1 MDNIIIPNSERDKY
15 VVVLSGGGVTGI
27 GEVSALVRLNELG
40 LLQNKTHFYCSSVGS
55 LLGGMLACKASIS
68 YIYNAMN
75 TVDYQKFKDDS
86 FGYIMDIARL
96 LDSYGWYKGDY
107 IEKWF
112 GDHVEV
118 ITGKR
123 DITLKEVHDRYGT
136 YLCVPVLLN
145 YTTTVFVDHTTDP
158 NLELVKLVRR
168 ACGMQLFYKGI
179 KDYPSPNEKL
189 KMWTDAGLFLNFP
202 FDQAAKAHGT
212 DKVLGLNLMSSKQLH
227 ELRDGPDP
235 VPELP
240 PNLIYVILN
249 LVDVAR
255 ELASRVHI
263 KSEYWNET
271 IKIDCGDISST
282 NFAITKSQK
291 EILLNNGKKAV
302 EDYLA
307 SKTK

>member
-1 MDNIIIPNSERDKY
+1 MQLDIPDSEKDKF
-15 VVVLSGGGVTGI
+15 VLVLSGGGTTGI
-27 GEVSALVRLNELG
+27 GEVGALLKLDELG
-40 LLQNKTHFYCSSVGS
+40 LLNNKTHFYCSSVGS
-55 LLGGMLACKASIS
+55 LIGGMLACKASIS
-68 YIYNAMN
+68 YIYNSMN
-75 TVDYQKFKDDS
+75 KVNYEKFKDDS
-86 FGYIMDIARL
+86 FGFVMDIARL
-96 LDSYGWYKGDY
+96 LDSYGWYKGDF

-112 GDHVEV
+112 GDHVDV

-123 DITLKEVHDRYGT
+123 NITLKEVHDRYGT

-145 YTTTVFVDHTTDP
+145 YTRTIFVDHTTDP
-158 NLELVKLVRR
+158 DLELVQLIRR
-168 ACGMQLFYKGI
+168 ASAMELYYKGI
-179 KDYPSPNEKL
+179 KDYSSPDGKL
-189 KMWTDAGLFLNFP
+189 RMMSDGGLFVNFP

-282 NFAITKSQK
+282 NFSITKSQK